1 MFSEHLFCAWPWA
14 IGNPPGTHKI
24 GKCILSPHL
33 FTHPVFSQTC
43 FGRLHRF
50 PQLTLALSTLHP
62 CRGHGVFLK
71 AAPDTPRETTGLVS
85 TLDGVY
91 YSVCIYSINY
101 TPTSYDHVNKK
112 AMWIFFFFMPTP
124 AAHGS
129 FRARGRMGAAAAGYA
144 TATAMWER
152 SRICDLHHS
161 LQQRQILPPLS
172 KARDRTHFLTEITS
186 GLSPTEPQRNLQA
199 REI

>member
-1 MFSEHLFCAWPWA
+1 MFVVQFVKVVIFPFSGPVFCNHLEKT
-14 IGNPPGTHKI
+14 IRNVQNPPGTHKI

-62 CRGHGVFLK
+62 CRGHVVFLK

-112 AMWIFFFFMPTP
+112 AMWIFFFLCP
-124 AAHGS
+124 H
-129 FRARGRMGAAAAGYA
+129 
-144 TATAMWER
+144 
-152 SRICDLHHS
+152 
-161 LQQRQILPPLS
+161 LQ
-172 KARDRTHFLTEITS
+172 HMEVS
-186 GLSPTEPQRNLQA
+186 GLGVEWELQLPAMPRPQQCGNEAVSATSTTACSNA
-199 REI
+199 RSFIH